1 MLFLLG
7 WRVRGRLMGLGMVFS
22 GVRMYVCMYI
32 YIYWLRGRV
41 VRVWGLLVGMGWY
54 KTNVRCATWM

>member
-22 GVRMYVCMYI
+22 GVRMYVCMYV
-32 YIYWLRGRV
+32 YI
-41 VRVWGLLVGMGWY
+41 LVA
-54 KTNVRCATWM
+54 RESS